1 MNHPRF
7 TDRQIF
13 RTLSPT
19 IINQDYDIFQKN
31 MNNLYNDLKNIHVHK
46 KISVQ
51 YILENLITPMSM
63 DKMYHDSFLLISA
76 AMLMPNKLVNLTDSS
91 IVYLK
96 YDK

>member
-1 MNHPRF
+1 
-7 TDRQIF
+7 
-13 RTLSPT
+13 
-19 IINQDYDIFQKN
+19 
-31 MNNLYNDLKNIHVHK
+31 MNNLSNDLKNIHVHK

-51 YILENLITPMSM
+51 YILENLITPMNM

-96 YDK
+96 HDK